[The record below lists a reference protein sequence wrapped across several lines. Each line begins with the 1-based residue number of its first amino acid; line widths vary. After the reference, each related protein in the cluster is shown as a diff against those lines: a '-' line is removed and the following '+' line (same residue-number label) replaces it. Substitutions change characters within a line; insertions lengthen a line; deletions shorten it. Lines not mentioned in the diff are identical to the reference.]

1 MDVEKSEK
9 PVNQKGA
16 GPEWSALSLALNLG
30 YTIAIPIVVLA
41 LAGRFLDKRFDTS
54 PLFLLLG
61 VLLSIIISTL
71 GVYGKVKKIIK

>member
-1 MDVEKSEK
+1 MDVEKSENHVK
-9 PVNQKGA
+9 NEPT
-16 GPEWSALSLALNLG
+16 WSALSLAWNLG

-41 LAGRFLDKRFDTS
+41 LGGRFLDKRFDTS

-71 GVYGKVKKIIK
+71 GVYRKVKKIIK